1 MNPLQKQ
8 INELKEAIESLRTT
22 MNNQY
27 DHCREDIV
35 EWTKHTNDFAKKVI
49 ELKEKIEK

>member
-8 INELKEAIESLRTT
+8 INELKEAIEELRTI
-22 MNNQY
+22 MNNRY
-27 DHCREDIV
+27 DHCQESIV
-35 EWTKHTNDFAKKVI
+35 ECMKNTNDFAKKVI